1 MSQNDDRGQFGIS
14 RRKLLGSVA
23 TLGAAGAIGGAGTM
37 AFFSDEEEFANN
49 QLTAGE
55 LDLKVD
61 WEEHYSDWS
70 EDEGVAPDGSE
81 LDIQMSDPG
90 SDDYTAL
97 PDPQNPLIWVHND
110 DLGTFMDNTA
120 IEAYP
125 DVVGDDG
132 VQDPFGANGVGDI
145 CEDGADT
152 PEALDSD
159 LRTEG
164 ARGEPL
170 ISLQDVKPGDFG
182 ELTFSAHLCDNP
194 GYLWLTGRPIAAAEN
209 GNTEPEAKD
218 GDESGP
224 DDESYDVTNGDSVQ
238 DILDSEIE
246 LLDEIQTTWW
256 YDDGDN
262 VIGTNGGGGQAAP
275 LCVQIVL
282 DASGSMDG
290 AKNQNTIQGAKELA
304 DDVLSGNDDN
314 RVGVTFF
321 SASGYDDS
329 AELQVEVDEAD
340 SQNLTAVQSA
350 IDNLPANGGSTAVGA
365 GLDLART
372 NLEDCPPEA
381 RQVMVVLSNGGEN
394 SEPEANVIDRA
405 DDYCDEGVEINTIA
419 VGQNADFQFMQDLAC
434 SMDMAY
440 SSPDP
445 ANIEAVFEEV
455 SGGIETT
462 EQVFFRGSLRESL
475 TALSNGNGIPLDGDR
490 DTPFDEINEPADAEG
505 RDCFQPSMTNYIGF
519 AWYLPVDH
527 ANEIQGDSV
536 SFDLGFYTEQCRH
549 NSGIG
554 NRQANS

>member
-1 MSQNDDRGQFGIS
+1 
-14 RRKLLGSVA
+14 
-23 TLGAAGAIGGAGTM
+23 M

-350 IDNLPANGGSTAVGA
+350 IDNLPANGGRTAVGA

-372 NLEDCPPEA
+372 DLEDCPPEA

-394 SEPEANVIDRA
+394 VEPEANVIDRA

>member
-372 NLEDCPPEA
+372 DLEDCPPEA

-394 SEPEANVIDRA
+394 FEPEANVIDRA
-405 DDYCDEGVEINTIA
+405 DDYCDAGVEINTIA